1 VGGENGPAGLGY
13 NLNDSRAPVSQ
24 SELGD
29 GQYYLL
35 QARAFRLGLGY
46 RF

>member
-1 VGGENGPAGLGY
+1 
-13 NLNDSRAPVSQ
+13 VSL

-29 GQYYLL
+29 GQYYILP
-35 QARAFRLGLGY
+35 ARTFRLGLGY